1 MLTLLTNSK
10 KVCSND
16 TYHCVAPCCPGMNV
30 VGWQILTQ
38 LLAETNPSLVTAHV
52 PRYCELRNSYQNRPA
67 IGLAILWSV
76 GQAGAKSLHSGIK
89 GEFHSFLL
97 SLSKNQ

>member
-10 KVCSND
+10 KVCSNQ
-16 TYHCVAPCCPGMNV
+16 TIYNSSTFCCPGMNV

-89 GEFHSFLL
+89 GEFQRIHF
-97 SLSKNQ
+97 

>member
-1 MLTLLTNSK
+1 MWIKSTIYSSTL
-10 KVCSND
+10 
-16 TYHCVAPCCPGMNV
+16 CPGMNV